1 MHAVIHRRAP
11 RLSTALKAVAF
22 TTFLLNAA
30 HAQNCI
36 ELKNEVQME
45 QEYTEANGQKAKR
58 LVPVTKIVPGNEVVY
73 TLSARNVC
81 DKPADKV
88 VIDNPVP
95 QHTTY
100 VMGSAMG
107 TGTDISYSLDGKAFA
122 KAESLSVKNADGS
135 TRAASAADI
144 KAIRWTYTTP
154 IGASQVGFVRFRATI
169 N

>member
-1 MHAVIHRRAP
+1 MSLAITSRVLRP
-11 RLSTALKAVAF
+11 TTALQTLALAM
-22 TTFLLNAA
+22 LSLGAA

-81 DKPADKV
+81 DKSADKV

-107 TGTDISYSLDGKAFA
+107 TGTDITYSLDGKTFA
-122 KAESLSVKNADGS
+122 KAEALSVKNADGS